1 MAKIFMR
8 SNNTYVFKNCM
19 RKRNLI
25 LPFFVGSLFIPSL
38 ESIQS
43 ATVFNVLENE
53 NITFQAIDEIPL
65 ASTSGATG
73 GGGGGGGNSAKSKRK
88 KAKLKKNQKK
98 AKEAARKRIE
108 AKKSEEQK
116 TKVAT
121 QNKLAEPKAL
131 HPAVKETT
139 DKLDQIKNKII
150 SLRDTISNENQK
162 KDLDDLVSF
171 IEESKNEII
180 RLYKESTN
188 AVLTDLEKRIKEY
201 KKDKFPRIK
210 NILDNSEKYLDKK
223 LADAVEQVYDFTW
236 KLMQRFKI
244 GILSIQAASE
254 NNPFYDPEGS

>member
-1 MAKIFMR
+1 MK
-8 SNNTYVFKNCM
+8 
-19 RKRNLI
+19 KRNLI
-25 LPFFVGSLFIPSL
+25 FPLVLSSLFIPSL

-43 ATVFNVLENE
+43 ETFSNSFENE
-53 NITFQAIDEIPL
+53 NISYEAIDDIPL
-65 ASTSGATG
+65 ASTSGAT

-116 TKVAT
+116 TKDAT

-162 KDLDDLVSF
+162 K
-171 IEESKNEII
+171 I
-180 RLYKESTN
+180 
-188 AVLTDLEKRIKEY
+188 
-201 KKDKFPRIK
+201 
-210 NILDNSEKYLDKK
+210 
-223 LADAVEQVYDFTW
+223 
-236 KLMQRFKI
+236 
-244 GILSIQAASE
+244 
-254 NNPFYDPEGS
+254 